1 MKKRPLIN
9 YAPKESMINTGEWG
23 IIPYEEWCR
32 LEIFRRKGVDPE
44 FKGRLKYK
52 SRLVCVI

>member
-9 YAPKESMINTGEWG
+9 YAPKEEIINTEWG
-23 IIPYEEWCR
+23 MMKYEEWCK
-32 LEIFRRKGVDPE
+32 LEIIRRKEADPN

-52 SRLVCVI
+52 SGLVCVV

>member
-9 YAPKESMINTGEWG
+9 YAPKESMIDTEWG
-23 IIPYEEWCR
+23 EVTYENWCR
-32 LEIFRRKGVDPE
+32 LELSRRKEADPE

-52 SRLVCVI
+52 SGLVCVI